1 MVRALRW
8 SSCLV
13 LGLLLA
19 AAGAQAQWMWRDKG
33 GRMHMSDLPPPA
45 EVPEKDVLK
54 RPAGVRKSAAAA
66 QAPASA
72 ASAAAASAPADATAG
87 ATSGATA
94 GAPQAAAAPRVDPE
108 LEARRRK
115 QEQAQAA
122 ARKQAEEKVAAAKA
136 ENCDRAQK
144 HLKTIDSGIRMA
156 RLNDKGEREVM
167 DDRMRAEEAERTRGI
182 IAANCAQ

>member
-1 MVRALRW
+1 MVRAWRW

-13 LGLLLA
+13 LGLLMA
-19 AAGAQAQWMWRDKG
+19 ATGAQAQWMWRDKA
-33 GRMHMSDLPPPA
+33 GRMHMSDLPPPSDVA
-45 EVPEKDVLK
+45 EKDVVK
-54 RPAGVRKSAAAA
+54 RPPGQRKSAPPAAA
-66 QAPASA
+66 AASA
-72 ASAAAASAPADATAG
+72 ASAAAASAPA
-87 ATSGATA
+87 
-94 GAPQAAAAPRVDPE
+94 AAVGGAPRVDPE

-115 QEQAQAA
+115 QEQEQAA

-167 DDRMRAEEAERTRGI
+167 DDRMRAEEAERTRGV

>member
-1 MVRALRW
+1 MVRSLRN
-8 SSCLV
+8 SSWLV
-13 LGLLLA
+13 LGLLVA
-19 AAGAQAQWMWRDKG
+19 ATSAQAQWMWRDKG

-54 RPAGVRKSAAAA
+54 RTAGAR
-66 QAPASA
+66 APAA
-72 ASAAAASAPADATAG
+72 TAPGASPAASAPA
-87 ATSGATA
+87 S
-94 GAPQAAAAPRVDPE
+94 APQPGTPTAAAAPRVDPE

-115 QEQAQAA
+115 QEQDQAA
-122 ARKQAEEKVAAAKA
+122 ARRQAEEKVAAAKA

-144 HLKTIDSGIRMA
+144 HMRTIDSGVRMS

-167 DDRMRAEEAERTRGI
+167 DDRLRAEEAERTRGV